1 MKTNRTADIFE
12 IIEMIPLRSDKHMD
26 RVGKITEILSHK
38 LSVGNH
44 SCLREDELQYCGE
57 AASFHDIGKAFIPV
71 ELVKKPGRFTP
82 EEMEI
87 MKKHTVCAE
96 VIFMDMERGRL
107 TGLPENLLKS
117 ARDAAVYHHE
127 WWNGNG
133 YPYGRC
139 HEEIPLIARI
149 TSVCDAYDAITSKRV
164 YRQARPHYD
173 ACVELAACSGKQFDP
188 NIINIFLANEKEIE
202 SVLKKA
208 RLDEFNDLPTG

>member
-1 MKTNRTADIFE
+1 MRT
-12 IIEMIPLRSDKHMD
+12 DKHMD
-26 RVGKITEILSHK
+26 RVSILTELLSNK
-38 LSVGNH
+38 LCQDNISY
-44 SCLREDELQYCGE
+44 LKETELQYFGE
-57 AASFHDIGKAFIPV
+57 AASYHDIGKAFIPA
-71 ELVKKPGRFTP
+71 ELMKKPGSFSK

-96 VIFMDMERGRL
+96 VLFSDMESGRL
-107 TGLPENLLKS
+107 KGLPKHILGP

-164 YRQARPHYD
+164 YRPARPHYD
-173 ACVELAACSGKQFDP
+173 ACCEIAACSGTQFDP
-188 NIINIFLANEKEIE
+188 EVVNVFLANANKIE
-202 SVLKKA
+202 CALKKA
-208 RLDEFNDLPTG
+208 RIEELNDSRQMCC